1 MKKGFLYNFFLDFSD
16 SLKYGVF
23 KKEIPSIDLPK
34 HLEMTGGYDEGNKV
48 YWLECE
54 ELPGFVVSASSKKQ
68 LLREIYET
76 LLVYFD
82 VPRYFAKRMNDYGEL
97 VMPDGR
103 KIKMVDTQINL
114 NYAS

>member
-1 MKKGFLYNFFLDFSD
+1 MRNRSLHNFVLDISD

-23 KKEIPSIDLPK
+23 KREIPNIDLPK
-34 HLEMTGGYDEGNKV
+34 HLEMTGGYDKEKKV

-82 VPRYFAKRMNDYGEL
+82 IPRYFAKRMNDYGEL